1 MSSFT
6 PPAPLLPLTK
16 ARSVDINSLTGAV
29 ATAFAA
35 LPSDSDLN
43 NGTVNFGVDS
53 GTANTYVVTLPR
65 TPTGYVDGLRV
76 VFTPLNSNTGAST
89 VNVNGLGV
97 KAIRLQDN
105 TATEAGT
112 LVAGIPKTLIYGAAL
127 GNFFVEANSVTS
139 AMTAAAAAAAS
150 ASAAAGSASTA
161 STAAGVAVSAR
172 DVAVQ
177 AAADAQAIQL
187 IGTSASSVLIGVG
200 TKNYTASTG
209 KQWAPGT
216 PIQATDAA
224 NVANFNNGTVT
235 SYNPATGAL
244 VMETALV
251 GGSGTISSWNISV
264 VGQRGPQGATG
275 SISGGNLS
283 GALNWAKAAN
293 VASAATTDIW
303 SGAGNYET
311 VTGTATITAFAA
323 APQAG
328 ANRRILA
335 GGAFT
340 LTAGANMV
348 IKGVQ
353 SGISY
358 TVAAGD
364 EIDVYAETTTKFQV
378 SITKGDGT
386 AMAGLYGSF
395 QNTIRVSA
403 SGFFTARKTGWHR
416 ITLCGG
422 SGRGAAVR
430 NSTTSIG
437 KASGAGAGGFCVGM
451 RFLIAG
457 QNYTVVFPSAVA
469 SATTSSTPQAI
480 QGVAGNSASFSGSGI
495 ITMTANG
502 GGGGV
507 GSTTDVAVAGGV
519 GGTATGG
526 DINVQG
532 GDGGAIA
539 TGGAGLASGGGSV
552 GVQGIGRRGGNIA
565 PGNGFFS
572 RASGGAGVGGN
583 GGDITGTTD
592 AASGGGGA
600 GGPAAAVTTGIAS
613 GLGGTNYAGLQS
625 TAAAA
630 FGDASVL
637 MNATGGGA
645 TAGSSSATAGAGS
658 GGLVDASAAGGAA
671 GAFAGA
677 GGNVNTQG
685 ATTSGAG
692 GAFGGAPGGVMVS
705 AVADATT
712 GAASAGLVQ
721 IEF

>member
-43 NGTVNFGVDS
+43 NGTVNFGIDS

-112 LVAGIPKTLIYGAAL
+112 LVAGIPKTLIYGATL

-187 IGTSASSVLIGVG
+187 IGTSASSVLIGLG

-244 VMETALV
+244 VMETTLI

-264 VGQRGPQGATG
+264 VGQRGAQGATG
-275 SISGGNLS
+275 NISGGNLT
-283 GALNWAKAAN
+283 GALNWAKAAD

-303 SGAGNYET
+303 SGSGNYET

-353 SGISY
+353 SGTSY

-364 EIDVYAETTTKFQV
+364 EIDVYAETPTKFQV

-395 QNTIRVSA
+395 QNTLRIPA
-403 SGFFTARKTGWHR
+403 SGFFVARKTGWHR
-416 ITLCGG
+416 ITLSGG
-422 SGRGAAVR
+422 SGRGGVAR
-430 NSTTSIG
+430 NSGLSI
-437 KASGAGAGGFCVGM
+437 ARATGAGAGGFCVGM

-457 QNYTVVFPSAVA
+457 QSYPVTVALAVA
-469 SATTSSTPQAI
+469 AVSTTTTPEAI
-480 QGVAGNSASFSGSGI
+480 QGVAGGANTFSGAGI
-495 ITMTANG
+495 LSMTANG
-502 GGGGV
+502 GGGGNAAV
-507 GSTTDVAVAGGV
+507 TDVALAGGV

-526 DINVQG
+526 DINVTG
-532 GDGGAIA
+532 GAGGAIA
-539 TGGAGLASGGGSV
+539 TGGAGSATGGGAV
-552 GVQGIGRRGGNIA
+552 GIQGTSYRGGNVT
-565 PGNGFFS
+565 PGGVGAS

-583 GGDITGTTD
+583 GGDVTGTVD
-592 AASGGGGA
+592 AASGGGGS
-600 GGPAAAVTTGIAS
+600 GGPAAAVTSGVAS
-613 GLGGTNYAGLQS
+613 ALGGVNFAMLQS
-625 TAAAA
+625 TSVAAL
-630 FGDASVL
+630 GDAYAL
-637 MNATGGGA
+637 LNATGGGA
-645 TAGSSSATAGAGS
+645 PAGTPTGTAGAG
-658 GGLVDASAAGGAA
+658 GGGVVDISSPAAA
-671 GAFAGA
+671 GAFAG
-677 GGNVNTQG
+677 GSGNVNTIG
-685 ATTSGAG
+685 STTSGAG
-692 GAFGGAPGGVMVS
+692 GLFGGAPGGAAIS
-705 AVADATT
+705 AVANATSGATT
-712 GAASAGLVQ
+712 AGLCQ